1 MKIATIVDMADALAV
16 THDTIALL
24 LAPTV
29 ISAVASNIIA
39 LMSHR
44 MRKTDPEAAERL
56 EAARQMRM
64 EQAAQA
70 LAEKLRHSPAVIRQV
85 KHVGP
90 LQTSQCRGIPG
101 RNEQGHVQTDQSN
114 ACDKDLQ
121 GRRGDE

>member
-1 MKIATIVDMADALAV
+1 VA
-16 THDTIALL
+16 HDTIALL

-29 ISAVASNIIA
+29 IAAVASNVIA

-44 MRKTDPEAAERL
+44 MRKTDPAAVERL

-64 EQAAQA
+64 EQAAQT
-70 LAEKLRHSPAVIRQV
+70 LAEHSQAQPSSHPSGKTAPAY
-85 KHVGP
+85 P
-90 LQTSQCRGIPG
+90 TSQCLGLPG
-101 RNEQGHVQTDQSN
+101 RNEQGHVQADQSN